1 MLRKIIIGLIIAGCT
16 ASLFLSYSFL
26 KEEVKLHQDPIVTIP
41 KSAAIIVE
49 CQNIREIWS
58 RISETNLVWSE
69 VLAIPEIQKLDRK
82 IRFVDSLFST
92 TQGLMEILDD
102 KKTVLSFHSNG
113 NGSEFFIATV
123 CNESQFMLFDKLV
136 NKEIETVETGE
147 LQGEKMKSFA
157 SEDGLYAYVYKTPF
171 ILFSSSKELLGAS
184 LTQIK
189 NKNSI
194 MELKTFN
201 ALRST
206 SSNSSALH
214 CYVNFEEFGRIAFP
228 YLEKEIADKW
238 QKGEVFP
245 NWVTFDLSLKSDAL
259 LFSGISTTDSKNK
272 LLATVLGQ
280 APQQFLIKSNLP
292 KDIKVLK
299 RISISDSREFITENN
314 SAYLEEMEENCQCD
328 PIETVSSWLG
338 GEIVYLDHSHYSSK
352 AIKSLLIETNGVE
365 NVLSRLT
372 LLGVGDSIVDNNHG
386 VNIYPVIDN
395 ELLRIFGDEFVLD
408 EDVFFCQK
416 DNYVIFSSRVGMNKI
431 LRQWRKE
438 QAVIQQTIFSSF
450 SERFMA
456 NFSSNDYYWKCNKLV
471 ESLENILKQEYFLKL
486 NSYSDI
492 FKKMG
497 SISWQTAPSGKDYQY
512 HSIALNANYGEDGGS
527 NSLWSL
533 KLKSSVDRTPELMKN
548 HRTNTLEVLIQDE
561 ENSIHL
567 ISATGKI
574 KWSKKLEG
582 PIMGKVKQ
590 IDVYSNNKWQMLFNT
605 SSKIHLVDINGN
617 EVTGFPIELNA
628 PATNPVAV
636 MDYERNKQYRLL
648 MACSDRKVYNYNQEG
663 KIIEG
668 WNCELTEDSVV
679 NELQHFISE
688 NKDYILFTDVSGAI
702 YMLDRRGGKRA
713 ELSQKVNTNLHAL
726 IQFEKGFTF
735 TTSKL
740 TYKDSNTICKIEF
753 NDTKTCFMLDSA
765 HTEFDLSIVDL
776 DGNNLSD
783 YVVNYLNR
791 VEIYGPDK
799 KLSFFETFD
808 FNINHQLKVVGDNLK
823 FLLVE
828 NQNEIYLY
836 SSNFTPIPDFPV
848 LGSMHTAIGDINKD
862 GRTNLVTISSSNEL
876 KVYSIEGLEVL

>member
-1 MLRKIIIGLIIAGCT
+1 MLRKIIIGIIIAGCT
-16 ASLFLSYSFL
+16 TSLFLSYSFL
-26 KEEVKLHQDPIVTIP
+26 KEEVKQHQDPIVTIP

-82 IRFVDSLFST
+82 LRVIDSLFST
-92 TQGLMEILDD
+92 KQGLMEVLDE

-113 NGSEFFIATV
+113 NASDFFIATV
-123 CNESQFMLFDKLV
+123 CNESQFMLFEKMV
-136 NKEIETVETGE
+136 NKEIGKVEAGE
-147 LQGEKMKSFA
+147 LQGAKIKSFTT
-157 SEDGLYAYVYKTPF
+157 EDGLYAYAYASPF
-171 ILFSSSKELLGAS
+171 ILFSSSKEVLEAS

-189 NKNSI
+189 NKGSI
-194 MELKTFN
+194 LQLKTFSD
-201 ALRST
+201 LRST

-214 CYVNFEEFGRIAFP
+214 FYVNFEEFGRIAFP
-228 YLEKEIADKW
+228 YIEKEIADKW
-238 QKGEVFP
+238 QNGEVFP

-280 APQQFLIKSNLP
+280 APQQSLIKSKLP

-299 RISISDSREFITENN
+299 RISISEPKEFIAENN
-314 SAYLEEMEENCQCD
+314 SAYLEETEENCQCD

-338 GEIVYLDHSHYSSK
+338 GEIVYLEHSHNGSG
-352 AIKSLLIETNGVE
+352 AIKSLIIETNGVE
-365 NVLSRLT
+365 NVLSRLS
-372 LLGVGDSIVDNNHG
+372 LLGVDDSIVDNNHG
-386 VNIYPVIDN
+386 VNIYPVNDN
-395 ELLRIFGDEFVLD
+395 KLLQIFGDEFVLD
-408 EDVFFCQK
+408 GDVFFSQK
-416 DNYVIFSSRVGMNKI
+416 DNYAIFSSRLGMNKI

-450 SERFMA
+450 ADRFMA

-471 ESLENILKQEYFLKL
+471 ESLQKILKHEYFLKL

-492 FKKMG
+492 FKTLG

-512 HSIALNANYGEDGGS
+512 HSIALNANHGEEGGS

-533 KLKSSVDRTPELMKN
+533 KLKSPVIRTPELMKN

-561 ENSIHL
+561 VNSIHL

-574 KWSKKLEG
+574 KWSKQLEG

-617 EVTGFPIELNA
+617 EVEGFPIDLKA
-628 PATNPVAV
+628 SATNPVAV
-636 MDYERNKQYRLL
+636 LDYERNKQYRLL
-648 MACSDRKVYNYNQEG
+648 VACSDRKVYNYNQEG

-668 WNCELTEDSVV
+668 WDCDLTEGLVV
-679 NELQHFISE
+679 NELQHFVSE
-688 NKDYILFTDVSGAI
+688 NKDYILFTDVSGTI
-702 YMLDRRGGKRA
+702 YMVDRRGGKRA
-713 ELSQKVNTNLHAL
+713 AITQKINTNLHGL
-726 IQFEKGFTF
+726 IQFEKGFTL

-740 TYKDSNTICKIEF
+740 AYKDSNTICKIRF
-753 NDTKTCFMLDSA
+753 DDTKTCFMLDSA
-765 HTEFDLSIVDL
+765 HKEFDLSIVDL
-776 DGNNLSD
+776 DGNKLSD
-783 YVVNYLNR
+783 YVVSYLNR
-791 VEIYGPDK
+791 IEIYGPDK
-799 KLSFFETFD
+799 QLSFFETFD
-808 FNINHQLKVVGDNLK
+808 FNINHQLKVIGDNLK

-828 NQNEIYLY
+828 NQDEIYLY
-836 SSNFTPIPDFPV
+836 SSNFTPIPNFPV
-848 LGSMHTAIGDINKD
+848 SGSMHTAIGDINKD
-862 GRTNLVTISSSNEL
+862 GRTNVVTISYSNEL
-876 KVYSIEGLEVL
+876 KVYSIEGLEAL

>member
-1 MLRKIIIGLIIAGCT
+1 MLRKIIIGIIIAGCT
-16 ASLFLSYSFL
+16 TSLFLSYSFL
-26 KEEVKLHQDPIVTIP
+26 KEEVKQHQDPIVAIP

-69 VLAIPEIQKLDRK
+69 ALAIPEIQKLDRM
-82 IRFVDSLFST
+82 IRVVDSLFST
-92 TQGLMEILDD
+92 IQGLMEIIDN

-113 NGSEFFIATV
+113 NGSDFFIATV

-136 NKEIETVETGE
+136 NKEIGKVETGE
-147 LQGEKMKSFA
+147 LQGEKIKSFA
-157 SEDGLYAYVYKTPF
+157 TEDGLYAYLYASPF
-171 ILFSSSKELLGAS
+171 ILFSSSKEVLDAS

-194 MELKTFN
+194 LGLKTFSD
-201 ALRST
+201 LRST

-228 YLEKEIADKW
+228 YIEKAVADKW

-245 NWVTFDLSLKSDAL
+245 NWITFDLSLKSDAL
-259 LFSGISTTDSKNK
+259 LFSGISTTDSKNN
-272 LLATVLGQ
+272 LLATFLGQ
-280 APQQFLIKSNLP
+280 APQQSLVRSNLP

-299 RISISDSREFITENN
+299 RASISDPKEFIADNN
-314 SAYLEEMEENCQCD
+314 SAYLEEMEESCQCD

-338 GEIVYLDHSHYSSK
+338 SEIVYLDHSHHLSNTM
-352 AIKSLLIETNGVE
+352 KSLLIETNGVQ
-365 NVLSRLT
+365 NVLSSLA

-386 VNIYPVIDN
+386 VNIYPVNDN
-395 ELLRIFGDEFVLD
+395 KLLRIFGDEFVLD
-408 EDVFFCQK
+408 GDVFFCQK
-416 DNYVIFSSRVGMNKI
+416 DNYAIFSSRMGMNKI

-450 SERFMA
+450 SDRFMA

-471 ESLENILKQEYFLKL
+471 ESFESILKHKYFLKL

-492 FKKMG
+492 FAKMG
-497 SISWQTAPSGKDYQY
+497 SISWQTAPSGEGYQY
-512 HSIALNANYGEDGGS
+512 HSIALNANHGEEIGS

-533 KLKSSVDRTPELMKN
+533 KLKSSVIRAPELMKN

-574 KWSKKLEG
+574 KWSKQLDG

-605 SSKIHLVDINGN
+605 PSKIHLVDIKGN
-617 EVTGFPIELNA
+617 EVKGFPVELK
-628 PATNPVAV
+628 ATATSPVALL
-636 MDYERNKQYRLL
+636 DYERSKQYRLL
-648 MACSDRKVYNYNQEG
+648 VACSDRKVYNYNQEG
-663 KIIEG
+663 KITEG
-668 WNCELTEDSVV
+668 WICDFIEDSVV
-679 NELQHFISE
+679 NELQHFVSE
-688 NKDYILFTDVSGAI
+688 NKDYILFTDVSGTI
-702 YMLDRRGGKRA
+702 YMLDRRGGKRV
-713 ELSQKVNTNLHAL
+713 ELTQKVNTNLHEL
-726 IQFEKGFTF
+726 IQFEKGYTF

-740 TYKDSNTICKIEF
+740 TYKDSSTICKIGF
-753 NDTKTCFMLDSA
+753 DDTKTCSILDSA
-765 HTEFDLSIVDL
+765 NTEFDLTIVDL
-776 DGNNLSD
+776 DGNKLSD
-783 YVVNYLNR
+783 YVVSYLNR
-791 VEIYGPDK
+791 IEIYGPDK

-823 FLLVE
+823 FLLLE
-828 NQNEIYLY
+828 NQEEIYLY
-836 SSNFTPIPDFPV
+836 SSNLIPIPSFPV

-862 GRTNLVTISSSNEL
+862 GRTDVITISYSNEL
-876 KVYSIEGLEVL
+876 KVYSIEGLEAL

>member
-1 MLRKIIIGLIIAGCT
+1 
-16 ASLFLSYSFL
+16 
-26 KEEVKLHQDPIVTIP
+26 
-41 KSAAIIVE
+41 
-49 CQNIREIWS
+49 
-58 RISETNLVWSE
+58 
-69 VLAIPEIQKLDRK
+69 
-82 IRFVDSLFST
+82 
-92 TQGLMEILDD
+92 
-102 KKTVLSFHSNG
+102 
-113 NGSEFFIATV
+113 
-123 CNESQFMLFDKLV
+123 
-136 NKEIETVETGE
+136 
-147 LQGEKMKSFA
+147 
-157 SEDGLYAYVYKTPF
+157 
-171 ILFSSSKELLGAS
+171 
-184 LTQIK
+184 
-189 NKNSI
+189 
-194 MELKTFN
+194 
-201 ALRST
+201 
-206 SSNSSALH
+206 
-214 CYVNFEEFGRIAFP
+214 
-228 YLEKEIADKW
+228 
-238 QKGEVFP
+238 
-245 NWVTFDLSLKSDAL
+245 
-259 LFSGISTTDSKNK
+259 
-272 LLATVLGQ
+272 
-280 APQQFLIKSNLP
+280 
-292 KDIKVLK
+292 
-299 RISISDSREFITENN
+299 
-314 SAYLEEMEENCQCD
+314 
-328 PIETVSSWLG
+328 
-338 GEIVYLDHSHYSSK
+338 
-352 AIKSLLIETNGVE
+352 LLIETNGVE

-395 ELLRIFGDEFVLD
+395 ELLRIFGDEFVLN

-416 DNYVIFSSRVGMNKI
+416 DNYAIFSSRVGMNKI

-456 NFSSNDYYWKCNKLV
+456 NFSSNDYYWKCNKLI

-512 HSIALNANYGEDGGS
+512 HSIALNANHGGDGGS
-527 NSLWSL
+527 NFLWSL
-533 KLKSSVDRTPELMKN
+533 KLKYSVIRAPELMKN

-605 SSKIHLVDINGN
+605 SSNIHLVDINGN
-617 EVTGFPIELNA
+617 EVKGFPIELKA

-636 MDYERNKQYRLL
+636 MDYERNKQYRVLV
-648 MACSDRKVYNYNQEG
+648 ACSDRKIYNYNQEG

-668 WNCELTEDSVV
+668 WNCDLTEDLVV
-679 NELQHFISE
+679 NELQHFVAE

-702 YMLDRRGGKRA
+702 YMLDRRGGKRV
-713 ELSQKVNTNLHAL
+713 ELTQKVNTNLHEL

-753 NDTKTCFMLDSA
+753 DDTKTCFMLDSA

-776 DGNNLSD
+776 DENNLYD

-823 FLLVE
+823 FLLIE
-828 NQNEIYLY
+828 NQDEIYLY
-836 SSNFTPIPDFPV
+836 SSKFTPIPNFPV

-862 GRTNLVTISSSNEL
+862 GRTNVVTISSSNEL
-876 KVYSIEGLEVL
+876 KVYSIEGLESL

>member
-1 MLRKIIIGLIIAGCT
+1 MIRKPYYHFIPTGMAQI
-16 ASLFLSYSFL
+16 FLSQLFAMNPSFCYSINWL
-26 KEEVKLHQDPIVTIP
+26 T
-41 KSAAIIVE
+41 
-49 CQNIREIWS
+49 
-58 RISETNLVWSE
+58 
-69 VLAIPEIQKLDRK
+69 QKL
-82 IRFVDSLFST
+82 S
-92 TQGLMEILDD
+92 
-102 KKTVLSFHSNG
+102 
-113 NGSEFFIATV
+113 
-123 CNESQFMLFDKLV
+123 
-136 NKEIETVETGE
+136 TVETGE
-147 LQGEKMKSFA
+147 LQGEKIKSFA
-157 SEDGLYAYVYKTPF
+157 SGDGLYAYVYKSPF

-189 NKNSI
+189 NKRSI
-194 MELKTFN
+194 LELQTFN
-201 ALRST
+201 ALRKI

-228 YLEKEIADKW
+228 YIEKEIADKW

-245 NWVTFDLSLKSDAL
+245 NWITFDLSLKSDAL

-280 APQQFLIKSNLP
+280 APQQSLIKSNLP

-299 RISISDSREFITENN
+299 RISISDPREFITENN
-314 SAYLEEMEENCQCD
+314 SAYLQEMEGNCQCD

-338 GEIVYLDHSHYSSK
+338 GEIVYLDHSHYNSK

-395 ELLRIFGDEFVLD
+395 EILRIFGDEFVLD

-416 DNYVIFSSRVGMNKI
+416 DNYAIFSSRVGMNKI

-471 ESLENILKQEYFLKL
+471 ESLENILKHEYFLKL
-486 NSYSDI
+486 NLYSGI
-492 FKKMG
+492 FEKMG
-497 SISWQTAPSGKDYQY
+497 SISWQTAPSGKEFQY
-512 HSIALNANYGEDGGS
+512 HSIALNANHGEEGGS

-533 KLKSSVDRTPELMKN
+533 KLRSSVIRAPELMKN

-582 PIMGKVKQ
+582 NIMGKVKQ

-617 EVTGFPIELNA
+617 EVKGFPIELKA

-636 MDYERNKQYRLL
+636 FDYERNKQYRVLV
-648 MACSDRKVYNYNQEG
+648 ACSDRKVYNYNQDG

-668 WNCELTEDSVV
+668 WNCDLTEDSVV
-679 NELQHFISE
+679 NELQHFVSE

-713 ELSQKVNTNLHAL
+713 ELTQKVNTNLHAL

-735 TTSKL
+735 TTSNV

-753 NDTKTCFMLDSA
+753 NDAKTCFMLDSA
-765 HTEFDLSIVDL
+765 HTEFDLVHS
-776 DGNNLSD
+776 
-783 YVVNYLNR
+783 R
-791 VEIYGPDK
+791 FRWE
-799 KLSFFETFD
+799 
-808 FNINHQLKVVGDNLK
+808 
-823 FLLVE
+823 
-828 NQNEIYLY
+828 
-836 SSNFTPIPDFPV
+836 
-848 LGSMHTAIGDINKD
+848 
-862 GRTNLVTISSSNEL
+862 
-876 KVYSIEGLEVL
+876 